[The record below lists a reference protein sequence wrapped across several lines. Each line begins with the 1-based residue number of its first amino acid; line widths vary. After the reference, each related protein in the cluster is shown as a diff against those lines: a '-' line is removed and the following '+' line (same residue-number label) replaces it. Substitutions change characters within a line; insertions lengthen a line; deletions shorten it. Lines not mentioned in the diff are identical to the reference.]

1 MDRYKISQSNIKQQL
16 GRPIKSVRS
25 SSNQIKSINSKQ
37 ALALIGGALVLIA
50 IGILIG
56 IIFFGSTHKS
66 SQTESGSNL
75 TAASKTNTTIS
86 TSACNA
92 LTTGV
97 ANKNLSILGSY
108 CAPKVHVEIVESGV
122 NETISCKQAASLID
136 SAIESAK
143 NPWNFHLSESN
154 ISAWQTGPYGQE
166 LSGTNIVGESSNG
179 EVISIGFNNGGQVT
193 TVIVVPVGLL
203 TPTSNSATNN
213 ASNTSGS
220 STSNPSKGSNTSNL
234 PPGNPVPTGA
244 ID

>member
-16 GRPIKSVRS
+16 GKPIKSVWS
-25 SSNQIKSINSKQ
+25 SPNRIKSINSKQ

-50 IGILIG
+50 VGILIG
-56 IIFFGSTHKS
+56 IIFFGSSHKP
-66 SQTESGSNL
+66 SQTEPSSSL
-75 TAASKTNTTIS
+75 TAASKTNTVIS
-86 TSACNA
+86 TSAYNA

-97 ANKNLSILGSY
+97 ANRNLSILGSY

-122 NETISCKQAASLID
+122 NETIDCKLAASLID
-136 SAIESAK
+136 GAIENAK
-143 NPWNFHLSESN
+143 NPWNFHLPESD

-166 LSGTNIVGESSNG
+166 LSGTNIVGESANG
-179 EVISIGFNNGGQVT
+179 EIISIGFNNGGQVT

-203 TPTSNSATNN
+203 APASATSN

-220 STSNPSKGSNTSNL
+220 STGTTPKGSNTSNL
-234 PPGNPVPTGA
+234 PPGNPIPTGA

>member
-25 SSNQIKSINSKQ
+25 SSNRIKSINSKQ

-66 SQTESGSNL
+66 SQTESGSSL
-75 TAASKTNTTIS
+75 TAASKTNSAIS
-86 TSACNA
+86 ASAYNA

-108 CAPKVHVEIVESGV
+108 CAPKVHVEIVSSGY
-122 NETISCKQAASLID
+122 NETIGCKQAASLVD
-136 SAIESAK
+136 SALQNAQ
-143 NPWNFHLSESN
+143 NPWNFHLPESD
-154 ISAWQTGPYGQE
+154 ISVWQTGPYGQE

-179 EVISIGFNNGGQVT
+179 EIISIGFNNSGQVT

-203 TPTSNSATNN
+203 TPTPTSNSATN
-213 ASNTSGS
+213 NTSGS
-220 STSNPSKGSNTSNL
+220 STSTPSKGSNTSNL

>member
-16 GRPIKSVRS
+16 GKPIKSVWS
-25 SSNQIKSINSKQ
+25 SPNRIKSINSKQ

-50 IGILIG
+50 VGILIG
-56 IIFFGSTHKS
+56 IIFFGSSHKP
-66 SQTESGSNL
+66 SQTEPSSSL
-75 TAASKTNTTIS
+75 TAASKTNTVIS
-86 TSACNA
+86 TSAYNA

-97 ANKNLSILGSY
+97 SILGSY

-122 NETISCKQAASLID
+122 NETIDCKLAASLID
-136 SAIESAK
+136 GAIENAK
-143 NPWNFHLSESN
+143 NPWNFHLPESD

-166 LSGTNIVGESSNG
+166 LSGTNIVGESANG
-179 EVISIGFNNGGQVT
+179 EIISIGFNNGGQVT

-203 TPTSNSATNN
+203 APASATSN

-220 STSNPSKGSNTSNL
+220 STGTTPKGSNTSNL
-234 PPGNPVPTGA
+234 PPGNPIPTGA